1 MSVVDALRKK
11 FVITAILSIMVVILT
26 IYGAITIIMQ
36 IRTTAQLSELAG
48 IIANNKGEIPEFNF
62 DNNNYS
68 KFISMETR
76 FSTRYFVVTLDDNN
90 KPQKMDLSHIA
101 SIDNQTAD
109 EMIHQVLSKKKTE
122 GYCNNYR
129 YLINFEKS
137 IIVFVDGTIQLN
149 SIRTFLQEAFM
160 IIVVGL
166 SITFFIA
173 TMFSTK
179 ALGPLAETFEKQK
192 DFITNAGHDIKT
204 PLAIIRADT
213 EVLELQLGEDN
224 EWLISIK
231 NQTKRL
237 DTLIKTLLGLAR
249 IDKSGKQKLELEE
262 FSLNELINEE
272 INDIKILAKDGCS
285 FDVQENA
292 QIKIKA
298 DKSCIRQVL
307 TILLDNATKYAPE
320 NDIIKIEIKKQGKIK
335 MVDFSN
341 TYDGKPNVNPD
352 KFFDRFYR
360 EDESRNTKRGGHGIG
375 LSMARSLVETNRG
388 RIYSIIDSEN
398 RIHFIMT
405 FK

>member
-1 MSVVDALRKK
+1 MSVVDTLRKK
-11 FVITAILSIMVVILT
+11 FVISAILSIMGIILT
-26 IYGAITIIMQ
+26 IYAAIVINIQ
-36 IRTTAQLSELAG
+36 IKTANQLSELAH
-48 IIANNKGEIPEFNF
+48 IIANNEGSIPKLN
-62 DNNNYS
+62 DNS
-68 KFISMETR
+68 RFINKETP
-76 FSTRYFVVTLDDNN
+76 FSTRYFVVILDEN
-90 KPQKMDLSHIA
+90 KAPKSLDLSHIA
-101 SIDNQTAD
+101 SIEKEEATN
-109 EMIHQVLSKKKTE
+109 MIEKVLSQKNIE
-122 GYCNNYR
+122 GYINNYR
-129 YLINFEKS
+129 YLIDYNKS

-149 SIRTFLQEAFM
+149 PIKSFLHESFIIIM
-160 IIVVGL
+160 IGL
-166 SITFFIA
+166 LITFVIA
-173 TMFSTK
+173 SFFSTK

-249 IDKSGKQKLELEE
+249 IDKAGKQKLELEE
-262 FSLNELINEE
+262 FSLNDLINEE

-285 FDVQENA
+285 FEIEENA
-292 QIKIKA
+292 KVQIKA

-320 NDIIKIEIKKQGKIK
+320 NDIIRITIKRQGKVK
-335 MVDFSN
+335 MADFSN
-341 TYDGKPNVNPD
+341 TYEGKTNVNPNR
-352 KFFDRFYR
+352 FFDRFYR

-375 LSMARSLVETNRG
+375 LSMAKSLIETNRG
-388 RIYSIIDSEN
+388 KIYSMIDNEN
-398 RIHFIMT
+398 RIHFVMT

>member
-1 MSVVDALRKK
+1 MSVVDTLRKK
-11 FVITAILSIMVVILT
+11 FVISAILSIMVVILT
-26 IYGAITIIMQ
+26 IYAAIVINIQ
-36 IRTTAQLSELAG
+36 IKTANQLSELAH
-48 IIANNKGEIPEFNF
+48 IIANNEGSIPKLN
-62 DNNNYS
+62 DNS
-68 KFISMETR
+68 RFINKETP
-76 FSTRYFVVTLDDNN
+76 FSTRYFVVILDEN
-90 KPQKMDLSHIA
+90 KAPKSLDLSHIA
-101 SIDNQTAD
+101 SIEKEEATN
-109 EMIHQVLSKKKTE
+109 MIEKVLSQKNIE
-122 GYCNNYR
+122 GYINNYR
-129 YLINFEKS
+129 YLIDYNKS

-149 SIRTFLQEAFM
+149 PIKSFLHESFIIIM
-160 IIVVGL
+160 IGL
-166 SITFFIA
+166 LITFVIA
-173 TMFSTK
+173 SFFSTK

-249 IDKSGKQKLELEE
+249 IDKAGKQKLELEE
-262 FSLNELINEE
+262 FSLNDLINEE

-285 FDVQENA
+285 FEIEENA
-292 QIKIKA
+292 KVQIKA

-320 NDIIKIEIKKQGKIK
+320 NDVIKIAIKKQGKVKIA
-335 MVDFSN
+335 DFSN
-341 TYDGKPNVNPD
+341 TYEGKTNVNPNR
-352 KFFDRFYR
+352 FFDRFYR

-375 LSMARSLVETNRG
+375 LSMAKSLIETNRG
-388 RIYSIIDSEN
+388 KIYSMIDNEN
-398 RIHFIMT
+398 RIHFVMT

>member
-1 MSVVDALRKK
+1 MSVVDTLRKK
-11 FVITAILSIMVVILT
+11 FVISAILSIMVVILT
-26 IYGAITIIMQ
+26 IYAAIVINIQ
-36 IRTTAQLSELAG
+36 IKTANQLSELAH
-48 IIANNKGEIPEFNF
+48 IIANNEGSIPKLD
-62 DNNNYS
+62 DNS
-68 KFISMETR
+68 RFINKETP
-76 FSTRYFVVTLDDNN
+76 FSTRYFVVILDEN
-90 KPQKMDLSHIA
+90 KAPKSLDLSHIA
-101 SIDNQTAD
+101 SIEKEEATN
-109 EMIHQVLSKKKTE
+109 MIEKVLSQKNIE
-122 GYCNNYR
+122 GYINYYR
-129 YLINFEKS
+129 YLIDYNKS

-149 SIRTFLQEAFM
+149 PIKSFLHESFIIIM
-160 IIVVGL
+160 IGL
-166 SITFFIA
+166 LITFVIA
-173 TMFSTK
+173 SFFSTK

-249 IDKSGKQKLELEE
+249 IDKAGKQKLELEE
-262 FSLNELINEE
+262 FSLNDLINEE

-285 FDVQENA
+285 FEIEENA
-292 QIKIKA
+292 KVQIKA

-320 NDIIKIEIKKQGKIK
+320 NDVIKIAIKKQGKVKIA
-335 MVDFSN
+335 DFSN
-341 TYDGKPNVNPD
+341 TYEGKTNVNPNR
-352 KFFDRFYR
+352 FFDRFYR

-375 LSMARSLVETNRG
+375 LSMAKSLIETNRG
-388 RIYSIIDSEN
+388 KIYSMIDNEN
-398 RIHFIMT
+398 RIHFVMT